1 MEVYLYVV
9 YDKICTRMWCIH
21 DVKTSEV
28 QETKYCERAHVVP
41 GGLKGPVHN
50 YHVCFLKRGNW
61 NGDGQSK

>member
-1 MEVYLYVV
+1 
-9 YDKICTRMWCIH
+9 MWCIH